1 MATIEKR
8 SDSHGSLTYRVKV
21 RMRGYPQATASFKR
35 RTEAKHWAAQ
45 TVVRLMIRVWSV
57 GEEIIMVKPMY
68 LR

>member
-35 RTEAKHWAAQ
+35 RTEAKRVNAARTLLHMDAKHADTTEQ
-45 TVVRLMIRVWSV
+45 DAT
-57 GEEIIMVKPMY
+57 Y
-68 LR
+68 